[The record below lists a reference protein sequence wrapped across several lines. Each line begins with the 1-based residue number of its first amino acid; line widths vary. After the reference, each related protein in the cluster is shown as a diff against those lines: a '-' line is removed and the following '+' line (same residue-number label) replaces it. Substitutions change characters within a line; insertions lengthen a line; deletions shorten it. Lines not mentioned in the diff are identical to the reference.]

1 MSWIVLRWKLEWA
14 GPFKEFQKKPGS
26 ERYWNGED
34 FVKGRALAKPFK
46 WPHIARIVA
55 RAYNAEI
62 EKQ

>member
-1 MSWIVLRWKLEWA
+1 MSWIVLRWQMQWD
-14 GPFKEFQKKPGS
+14 GPFKPPIRKPGS

-34 FVKGRALAKPFK
+34 FVKGRALAKLFK

-55 RAYNAEI
+55 RAHGAEI